1 MGRVTGKTKPCPS
14 CRANGRDKS
23 GDNLKLYTDGTGYCF
38 ACGHYEHA
46 GGGAYTKQTEEE
58 EQIVD
63 IEFVKQ
69 LPTRALKARGI
80 SATVATRYGVRT
92 EANPEDNSD
101 VAYYFPV
108 HTAAGLVGYQVKAAR
123 PPGSRQREDIK
134 RLGSTRGAL
143 PFGSHVVGYG
153 GMLIVVEGGE
163 DCLAASQLVNL
174 RGKNYRVVATLG
186 VDGWKNNLEY
196 FSKFDK
202 VMIAY
207 DQDVAG
213 QEAAN
218 AFATALG
225 ERGAVMKWEGASDPN
240 ELLALA
246 DGADK
251 FFDALSR
258 AKSPLASSIITGER
272 VWEQMRDYVEPNAVP
287 FPPAWE
293 VLQTRV
299 GGIREGEI
307 TMFTAGSSVGKTAFT
322 RKLKSHLLENTDWSL
337 GEVELEEQSRKTWRG
352 VMESVLGKPWAMAT
366 IEERRAGWAKTYG
379 TNRLFTLDHRSQYG
393 RGQSLVAKFKH
404 LHYAH
409 GCNVLFLDHVTLA
422 VSEFGEGAGLQA
434 QDRMMNE
441 FLELVESTGVHLFL
455 ISHLRK
461 AVSGGVSF
469 EEGAVPSMDDLKGS
483 SSLKQISFN
492 IIGLSRNMR
501 HPSEY
506 HKNVSTLHALKVREN
521 GNTGV
526 CDRLHWNS
534 ETMILEPALPEDS
547 EEDDEF

>member
-1 MGRVTGKTKPCPS
+1 MGRLTGKAKPCPS

-23 GDNLKLYTDGTGYCF
+23 GDNLKLYADGTGYCF

-46 GGGAYTKQTEEE
+46 SGTYAKKVEEE
-58 EQIVD
+58 EQTVD
-63 IEFVKQ
+63 LDFVKK

-80 SATVATRYGVRT
+80 TAAVATRYGVRT
-92 EANPEDNSD
+92 EASPEDNSD
-101 VAYYFPV
+101 VAYYFPL

-123 PPGSRQREDIK
+123 TPGTRRDGDVK

-153 GMLIVVEGGE
+153 GMLIVTEGGE
-163 DCLAASQLVNL
+163 DCLAASQLVNQ

-186 VDGWKNNLEY
+186 TNGWKNNLEY

-207 DQDVAG
+207 DQDDAG

-225 ERGAVMKWEGASDPN
+225 GRGVVVRWEGAHDPN
-240 ELLALA
+240 ALLALP
-246 DGADK
+246 DGASR

-272 VWEQMRDYVEPNAVP
+272 VWEEMQNYVEPKSVP
-287 FPPAWE
+287 FPANWE
-293 VLQTRV
+293 ILQARV

-322 RKLKSHLLENTDWSL
+322 RKIKSHLLSNTDWII

-352 VMESVLGKPWAMAT
+352 VMESTLGKPWAVAT
-366 IEERRAGWAKTYG
+366 VEERRAAWAKTYG

-422 VSEFGEGAGLQA
+422 VSEFGDGAGLVA
-434 QDRMMNE
+434 QDKMMNE

-461 AVSGGVSF
+461 AQTGGASF

-483 SSLKQISFN
+483 GALKQISFN
-492 IIGLSRNMR
+492 IIGLSRNMK

-506 HKNVSTLHALKVREN
+506 HKNVSTLHALKVRET

-526 CDRLHWNS
+526 CDRLYWNN
-534 ETMILEPALPEDS
+534 ETKSLEPALPEGI